1 MINLHDK
8 PFVVR
13 RTRKRLL
20 TIPTSQPI
28 NQSANQP
35 INQLTNKPINQLP
48 NQTPKGTSYA
58 LGFEDDDQKRDI
70 CFCSGIGKNEKFL
83 KELNN
88 TYHFFDRM
96 VALEHPRYIM
106 QYKART
112 KEAYIEKYI
121 RTLRELI

>member
-1 MINLHDK
+1 
-8 PFVVR
+8 
-13 RTRKRLL
+13 L
-20 TIPTSQPI
+20 TPPISQSASQPANQPI
-28 NQSANQP
+28 NQPTNQP
-35 INQLTNKPINQLP
+35 INQLTNQPINQLP

-70 CFCSGIGKNEKFL
+70 CFCRGIGKNEKFL

-88 TYHFFDRM
+88 THHFFDRM
-96 VALEHPRYIM
+96 VALEHPRNIM
-106 QYKART
+106 QYTAKT